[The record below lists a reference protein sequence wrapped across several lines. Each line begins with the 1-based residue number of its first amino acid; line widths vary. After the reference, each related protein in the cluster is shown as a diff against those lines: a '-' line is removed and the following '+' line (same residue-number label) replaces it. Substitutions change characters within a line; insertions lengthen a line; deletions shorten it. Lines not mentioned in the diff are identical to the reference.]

1 MALLKNI
8 IFDLGGVLLNID
20 YKKTENAF
28 KDLGYTHFEKMYSQ
42 FTADELFV
50 KLETGKI
57 NPAGFLRVL
66 TDSHERSITTLQ
78 VITAWN
84 SMLLDWRMESLEF
97 LSKLSKKYKIFLLS
111 NTNEIHEEAF
121 NKILYKQTG
130 MSSVDHL
137 FTKAW
142 YSHKIHFR
150 KPDAEIFEFVLK
162 DAGIS
167 AAETLLIDDS
177 ANNIE
182 AAKAA
187 KINTHLLLSGER
199 IEGLNYPGVIF
210 DFP

>member
-1 MALLKNI
+1 MTWLIKNI

-28 KDLGYTHFEKMYSQ
+28 KELGYSHFEKMYSQ

-57 NPAGFLRVL
+57 NIADFLKVL
-66 TDSHERSITTLQ
+66 TDSHEQNISPKQ
-78 VITAWN
+78 VIKAWN
-84 SMLLDWRMESLEF
+84 SMLLDWRQESLLF
-97 LSKLSKKYKIFLLS
+97 LSELAKSYKIFLLS
-111 NTNEIHEEAF
+111 NTNEIHQEAF
-121 NKILYKQTG
+121 NRILNTQNG
-130 MSSVDHL
+130 MSSIDHL

-150 KPDAEIFEFVLK
+150 KPNADIFEFVLK
-162 DAGIS
+162 DAGIT
-167 AAETLLIDDS
+167 AAETLFIDDS

-187 KINTHLLLSGER
+187 GFKTHWLVSGEK
-199 IEGLNYPGVIF
+199 IETLNYRL
-210 DFP
+210 